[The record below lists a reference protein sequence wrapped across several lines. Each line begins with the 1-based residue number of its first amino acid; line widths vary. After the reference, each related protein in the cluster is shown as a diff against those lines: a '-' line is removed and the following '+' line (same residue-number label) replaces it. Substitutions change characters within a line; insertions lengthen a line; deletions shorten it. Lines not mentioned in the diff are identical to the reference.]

1 MDFYVI
7 VVGILFA
14 LAIFD
19 LINGVS
25 NDACNFLNS
34 AIGSKAFSVRRVMII
49 AALGI
54 FVGATFSD
62 GMMDVARHGIFQ
74 PQYFYFEEIMAI
86 CIGMMLSDVILLDIF
101 NTFGMPTSTT
111 VSMVFDLLGGSFA
124 ISMLKIIKSGG
135 MYSIG
140 MLINTEKALSVIFAI
155 FVSVALAFTTGLLV
169 QYIARLLFT
178 FAYKSRMKYF
188 IGIFGGLSFT
198 SIAYFILFKGF
209 SGSMHVL
216 PAALTNDTTQLLL
229 IFLVGFTVFS
239 HILYLLRV
247 NVFKV
252 IVGCGTFSLAL
263 SFAGNDLVN
272 FIGVP
277 LAGLS
282 AFQAYSASGLAPDAI
297 LMTALQSSEKGQ
309 GWILTLAG
317 LVMVLALTFSKK
329 TKKVLNTSVSL
340 SAQGVSE
347 ELFGTNPVARAIVRW
362 THSVSETMVSVV
374 PAPVRR
380 WINAR
385 FDDSKLHLEG
395 DGAAFDLI
403 RASVN
408 LMLASLL
415 IAGGTSLK
423 LPLSTTYVTFM
434 VAMGSSLADRAWGR
448 ESAVYRITGV
458 LSVIGGWFITAF
470 AAFFSCFLVTLVVYF
485 GGIPVIIILFGIV
498 VFILV
503 RSSLRFKAKE
513 EAKDDSA
520 ERFRTIMRT
529 EEGAEVLRLVR
540 EHHTQEWGWFLVWA
554 EDSYRDVVTGFLEED
569 LDLLRFIDQKV
580 EDEKKHIKRLKRQGS
595 LCSRKMNTEDSVS
608 KRFFLYQANDFAGDL
623 VFSMEQI
630 CEPCLQHVDN
640 HFTPLDK
647 KQTVMLMEIMP
658 LIRDFIE
665 DCARMVLNVKYDNY
679 KDLAERGREIGSK
692 IVDVR
697 KAEMETVKTIK
708 SNSRGDLVYLTI
720 LYESKALVDCALY
733 LTKASR
739 KLMTEEP
746 S

>member
-1 MDFYVI
+1 MEFYVI

-19 LINGVS
+19 LIVGVS

-34 AIGSKAFSVRRVMII
+34 AIGAKAFSFKKIMFI

-54 FVGATFSD
+54 FVGASFSD
-62 GMMDVARHGIFQ
+62 GMMDIARHGIFQ
-74 PQYFYFEEIMAI
+74 PQYFYFDEVIAI
-86 CIGMMLSDVILLDIF
+86 CIGVMITDVILLDIF
-101 NTFGMPTSTT
+101 NSFGMPTSTT
-111 VSMVFDLLGGSFA
+111 VSLVFDLLGGSFA
-124 ISMLKIIKSGG
+124 LSLVKILKSGG
-135 MYSIG
+135 ELSFG

-155 FVSVALAFTTGLLV
+155 FVSVALAFTVGFIV

-178 FAYKSRMKYF
+178 FGYQSRMKYF
-188 IGIFGGLSFT
+188 IGLFGGLSLT
-198 SIAYFILFKGF
+198 SIVYFIFFKGLKH
-209 SGSMHVL
+209 SVLAL
-216 PAALTNDTTQLLL
+216 PASIADHSSLVF
-229 IFLVGFTVFS
+229 IFCFVGFTILS
-239 HILYLLRV
+239 HILYLLKI
-247 NVFKV
+247 NVFKI
-252 IVGCGTFSLAL
+252 IVAAGTFSLAL
-263 SFAGNDLVN
+263 AFAGNDLVN

-282 AFQAYSASGLAPDAI
+282 AFQAYSASGLAPNEI
-297 LMTALQSSEKGQ
+297 LMTALQGSEKGQ

-317 LVMVLALTFSKK
+317 LVMVLALVFSKK
-329 TKKVLNTSVSL
+329 TKKVTETSVSL
-340 SAQGVSE
+340 SSQGVTD
-347 ELFGTNPVARAIVRW
+347 ELFGTNPVARAVVRW
-362 THSVSETMVSVV
+362 THSVSETCASYIPKFIRNGVNS
-374 PAPVRR
+374 
-380 WINAR
+380 R
-385 FDDSKLHLEG
+385 FDDSKLHLEA

-458 LSVIGGWFITAF
+458 LSVIGGWFLTAF
-470 AAFFSCFLVTLVVYF
+470 AAFFSCFVVTMIVFF
-485 GGIPVIIILFGIV
+485 GGIPMIILFFGIV

-503 RSSLRFKAKE
+503 KSSLRFKKKE
-513 EAKDDSA
+513 EVKDDSA

-529 EEGAEVLRLVR
+529 EDGSEVLRLVQ

-569 LDLLRFIDQKV
+569 LDLLRSIDQKV

-647 KQTVMLMEIMP
+647 KQTAMMMEIMP
-658 LIRDFIE
+658 LIRDFVE
-665 DCARMVLNVKYDNY
+665 DCARMVLNVKYENY
-679 KDLAERGREIGSK
+679 KDLAERGREIGAK

-697 KAEMETVKTIK
+697 KTEMQTVKSIK